1 MIEKIRAIL
10 AGAVLVAGLAAC
22 TNGTENVLFVTS
34 TGVAIDADAKTGS
47 GTIGY
52 GRTEIMVGPAY
63 VDTGG
68 APPVVASLKSNLQFF
83 SPEINQLYATGNA
96 ARLAANVPDAD
107 APSKTR
113 DTLTGKRRPMFFGTN
128 STVGFKLG
136 FTDTAPTSIT
146 LGYKRQELSIIPLRE
161 EADRNTTTPD
171 KYASVLASIDLSAK
185 SATLPSGGIQLGQFF
200 ATGSAADSLAA
211 GKGVKNVFQ
220 ELAKTAAETAVSEV
234 VAGIIGGAQRIAD
247 CVQKS
252 SGDFSAESR
261 SRLATLVD
269 ASIVDAQGDANVR
282 ANRLKSQTR
291 KDGLYIELTQVQQS
305 SIEPLVS
312 ALDGGKIAC
321 N

>member
-1 MIEKIRAIL
+1 MIEKIRTIL
-10 AGAVLVAGLAAC
+10 VGTMLVAGLAAC

-96 ARLAANVPDAD
+96 ARVATN
-107 APSKTR
+107 APALPTSSTR
-113 DTLTGKRRPMFFGTN
+113 GTLIGTRRPMFFGAN
-128 STVGFKLG
+128 STVGLKLG

-146 LGYKRQELSIIPLRE
+146 FGYKRQELSIIPLRE
-161 EADRNTTTPD
+161 EAARDATNPD
-171 KYASVLASIDLSAK
+171 EYASVLASIDLSAK
-185 SATLPSGGIQLGQFF
+185 SATLSGGGIQLGQFF

-211 GKGVKNVFQ
+211 GLGVKNVFQ
-220 ELAKTAAETAVSEV
+220 ELANTAAETAVSEV

-247 CVQKS
+247 CVQKAD
-252 SGDFSAESR
+252 GTLSAESVA
-261 SRLATLVD
+261 RLATLVD
-269 ASIVDAQGDANVR
+269 AKSAEIVRPA
-282 ANRLKSQTR
+282 RLKRQTS
-291 KDGLYIELTQVQQS
+291 KGGLYIELTQQQQS
-305 SIEPLVS
+305 SIDPLIA
-312 ALDGGKIAC
+312 ALDGGTIAC